1 MNLNLGLSNGSR
13 TNQPSYNNKSKDE
26 VSPYCA
32 QSSQTVFV
40 HGNEKYLVYKTN
52 REPCCQGQALKGGK
66 I

>member
-26 VSPYCA
+26 VSPYCG
-32 QSSQTVFV
+32 QSYQTVFV
-40 HGNEKYLVYKTN
+40 NAHEQCLVCKTN
-52 REPCCQGQALKGGK
+52 VQPCCRGQALKGEK